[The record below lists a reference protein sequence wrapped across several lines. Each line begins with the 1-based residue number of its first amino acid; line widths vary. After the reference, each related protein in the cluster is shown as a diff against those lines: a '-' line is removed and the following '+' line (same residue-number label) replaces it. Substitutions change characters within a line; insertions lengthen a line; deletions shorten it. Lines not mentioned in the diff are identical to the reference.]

1 MMVRRRMAS
10 FGYAFE
16 GLQVMLRTQPNAWIH
31 AAATVVVVLA
41 GLWAGLGRVEWMAIV
56 FAVALVWVAEG
67 LNTAIE
73 FLADAAVP
81 DHHSLIKHAKDIAA
95 AAVLLAAVAAVAIA
109 VLVFWPHVAR

>member
-1 MMVRRRMAS
+1 MMVRKRMAS
-10 FGYAFE
+10 FGYGFA
-16 GLQVMLRTQPNAWIH
+16 GLLVMLRTQPNAWIH
-31 AAATVVVVLA
+31 AAATVVVSLA
-41 GLWAGLGRVEWMAIV
+41 GLWLGLERFEWMAIV

-95 AAVLLAAVAAVAIA
+95 AAVLLAAVAALVIA
-109 VLVFWPHVAR
+109 VLVFWPHLAA